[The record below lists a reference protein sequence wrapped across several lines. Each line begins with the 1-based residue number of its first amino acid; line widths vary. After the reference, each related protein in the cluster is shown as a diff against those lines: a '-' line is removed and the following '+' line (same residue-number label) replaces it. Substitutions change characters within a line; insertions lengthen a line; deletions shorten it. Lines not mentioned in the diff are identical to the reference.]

1 MADLA
6 TTLKSLTDEKLQ
18 QEYQDAKGTV
28 LEGVY
33 ESEIDRRAS
42 PEPSGGDF
50 YSAAAA
56 TLDDPE
62 LTSDIFKWSN
72 YYDKDVDFSP
82 GTHMNEWEKFIYPN
96 SPSTDMYHQMATYN
110 MLNKKLPEN
119 KWLRKLASLAAVPAV
134 GLGSLVYDPVQA
146 GLTYNEGGEDR
157 ESFMSHLADQNP
169 FPQAWSR
176 MKGAS
181 ELVADEFGF
190 SGSDDFNEAYNQT
203 VEIPRNI
210 ERTAGRVDPS
220 GNVMAYGLNGGGIV
234 KDNDDYYDY
243 DPSTFTNL
251 SMRGDSSTRYR
262 GSEEDSWDTE
272 FWTARNPDTN
282 QAITESLVYQGP
294 DMISNRFV
302 EPSGQWKDYATGE
315 GGQLK
320 GPQTWMYDPPR
331 GVAGTDL
338 AQSQWKRP
346 ENMEK
351 TIKSLEL
358 RPEFEGWTH
367 DEIKYWIIN
376 QARANRGGII
386 GLL

>member
-1 MADLA
+1 MGYTPEQNYREAKARIKSGVPFAGDEDLV
-6 TTLKSLTDEKLQ
+6 T
-18 QEYQDAKGTV
+18 EYEAN
-28 LEGVY
+28 
-33 ESEIDRRAS
+33 IDS
-42 PEPSGGDF
+42 SGGGF

-56 TLDDPE
+56 TLDEPQGDL
-62 LTSDIFKWSN
+62 LTNFYRNLYNTDEEET
-72 YYDKDVDFSP
+72 YDP
-82 GTHMNEWEKFIYPN
+82 GTHMYEWDKFIYPN
-96 SPSTDMYHQMATYN
+96 SPSTDMYHQMAMYN
-110 MLNKKLPEN
+110 KMEN
-119 KWLRKLASLAAVPAV
+119 EAPQGKWAKRAY
-134 GLGSLVYDPVQA
+134 GLYNYPKIIGGSLINDWGQGFLDYGIDQKQ
-146 GLTYNEGGEDR
+146 GNLTGPLTSY
-157 ESFMSHLADQNP
+157 LADQNP
-169 FPQAWSR
+169 IPQGIER
-176 MKGAS
+176 LKGANQFIKES
-181 ELVADEFGF
+181 WGGERTPE
-190 SGSDDFNEAYNQT
+190 FNEAYNQT

-234 KDNDDYYDY
+234 KDKDDYYDY

-262 GSEEDSWDTE
+262 RSEEDSWDTE

-282 QAITESLVYQGP
+282 QAMTESLVYHGP

-351 TIKSLEL
+351 TIKSLEI

>member
-1 MADLA
+1 MGYTPEQNYREAKARIKSGVPFAGDEDLV
-6 TTLKSLTDEKLQ
+6 T
-18 QEYQDAKGTV
+18 EYEAN
-28 LEGVY
+28 
-33 ESEIDRRAS
+33 IDS
-42 PEPSGGDF
+42 SGGGF

-220 GNVMAYGLNGGGIV
+220 GNVRAYGL
-234 KDNDDYYDY
+234 
-243 DPSTFTNL
+243 
-251 SMRGDSSTRYR
+251 
-262 GSEEDSWDTE
+262 
-272 FWTARNPDTN
+272 
-282 QAITESLVYQGP
+282 
-294 DMISNRFV
+294 
-302 EPSGQWKDYATGE
+302 
-315 GGQLK
+315 
-320 GPQTWMYDPPR
+320 
-331 GVAGTDL
+331 
-338 AQSQWKRP
+338 
-346 ENMEK
+346 
-351 TIKSLEL
+351 
-358 RPEFEGWTH
+358 
-367 DEIKYWIIN
+367 
-376 QARANRGGII
+376 NRGGII